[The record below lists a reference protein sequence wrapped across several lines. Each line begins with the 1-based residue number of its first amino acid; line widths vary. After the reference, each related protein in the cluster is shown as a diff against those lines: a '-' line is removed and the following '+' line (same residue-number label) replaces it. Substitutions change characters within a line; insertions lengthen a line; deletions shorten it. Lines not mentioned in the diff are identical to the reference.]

1 MAIKVKCPEFEN
13 HERWLVSYADMV
25 TLLFAVFV
33 VLYAL
38 NLSGA
43 KQQDAAAGS
52 MQESFNTPLEEVPP
66 EQRVGPTEQ
75 GFGIFDHLKGNTP
88 RSPVTPKFPDA
99 AQPLKVIDSELN
111 RVRTVLED
119 RLYGPNRFRDPNKAG
134 QDRIVEITRTQTGF
148 EIRMLARHFFEAGS
162 YHVRKE
168 AMKEMNEVAKVLK
181 DLGRP
186 LIVEGHTDS
195 LPPKG
200 NLSNWE
206 LSALR
211 ATSVVEYF
219 ITAQNFPAMKL
230 AAAGYAD
237 QRPIHHNGTEAGRAL
252 NRRIEI
258 HVRYDSENNIDPEK

>member
-52 MQESFNTPLEEVPP
+52 MQESFNTPLEEIPS
-66 EQRVGPTEQ
+66 EQRVGPTEK
-75 GFGIFDHLKGNTP
+75 GFGIFDHLKGNSP
-88 RSPVTPKFPDA
+88 RAPVTPKFQAPTP
-99 AQPLKVIDSELN
+99 PLKIIDSELN
-111 RVRTVLED
+111 RVKTELED
-119 RLYGPNRFRDPNKAG
+119 RMYGPEKFRDPNKPG
-134 QDRIVEITRTQTGF
+134 QDRIIEIQRSQNGF
-148 EIRMLARHFFEAGS
+148 QIRLLARHFFDGGS
-162 YHVRKE
+162 HHIKKE
-168 AMKEMNEVAKVLK
+168 ALKEMNQVAKVLK

-186 LIVEGHTDS
+186 LVVEGHTDS
-195 LPPKG
+195 LPPKAG
-200 NLSNWE
+200 TSNWD

-211 ATSVVEYF
+211 ATSVVQYF
-219 ITAQNFPAMKL
+219 ISAQNFPPMKI

-258 HVRYDSENNIDPEK
+258 HVRYDSENGTDPPQ

>member
-1 MAIKVKCPEFEN
+1 MSKQKCPEFEN

-52 MQESFNTPLEEVPP
+52 MQESFNTPLEEIPS

-75 GFGIFDHLKGNTP
+75 GFGIFDHLKGNSP
-88 RSPVTPKFPDA
+88 RSSIIKTLPTSQSPI
-99 AQPLKVIDSELN
+99 KVIDSELN
-111 RVRTVLED
+111 RVKTELED
-119 RLYGPNRFRDPNKAG
+119 RLYGPNRFRDPNKPG
-134 QDRIVEITRTQTGF
+134 QDRIVEVQRTQSGF
-148 EIRMLARHFFEAGS
+148 QIRLLARHFFDPGS
-162 YHVRKE
+162 YQVKRDSL
-168 AMKEMNEVAKVLK
+168 KEMDQVAKVLK

-186 LIVEGHTDS
+186 LIIEGHTDS
-195 LPPKG
+195 LPAKG
-200 NLSNWE
+200 NLTNWE

-211 ATSVVEYF
+211 ATSVVHYF
-219 ITAQNFPAMKL
+219 ISAQNFPPMKL

-258 HVRYDSENNIDPEK
+258 HVRYDSETSTDPTQ